1 MSPSTLAVEP
11 PASDRPATEAS
22 RIQSVVDAST
32 PRIARPARAALVA
45 RLAARISAST
55 REVAPFAT
63 VDRAVDSIADRFL
76 RGRRVAI
83 AEPVARRIGAS
94 ARRLAGRVIAADWR
108 DARADA
114 TRGTAQAAAFDDLVR
129 VAQDADTLV
138 LTSPFIAED
147 GAGAAFSPRDL
158 LRLRARAPKPVLVLD
173 LVDEDLARAPLTQ
186 AALLIPGTVIL
197 RGFGRLWRDAGANAA
212 ADLGFVAGAPELV
225 AALSAG
231 VVRDG
236 TDGGAETAGWAES
249 VDEELA
255 AAVVRDLDRAGIERA
270 VQEAATR
277 ARVPF
282 RRD

>member
-1 MSPSTLAVEP
+1 MSSSTLAVEL
-11 PASDRPATEAS
+11 PASDRPTTEATL
-22 RIQSVVDAST
+22 IQSVVDVST
-32 PRIARPARAALVA
+32 PRVARPARVALVA

-63 VDRAVDSIADRFL
+63 VDRAVDSIADRFF

-94 ARRLAGRVIAADWR
+94 ARRLADCVIAADWR

-114 TRGTAQAAAFDDLVR
+114 TRGTAQAAAFDGLVR
-129 VAQDADTLV
+129 AAQDADTLV

-147 GAGAAFSPRDL
+147 GAAAAFSPRDL

-225 AALSAG
+225 AALSAR
-231 VVRDG
+231 VARDG
-236 TDGGAETAGWAES
+236 ADGGVGDGAES

-255 AAVVRDLDRAGIERA
+255 AAAVRDLDRAGIERA

-277 ARVPF
+277 TRVPF
-282 RRD
+282 RGD